1 MSVKKDF
8 NHEYSRRDPRRA
20 SQKRDSRHESRTLSR
35 NGATREAVTH
45 ADPKVLKS
53 AQAKEHE
60 AQ

>member
-1 MSVKKDF
+1 MACIPLCSVQ
-8 NHEYSRRDPRRA
+8 H
-20 SQKRDSRHESRTLSR
+20 HT
-35 NGATREAVTH
+35 ATELPPDDTGGDQREAVTH